1 MRILILGGTRFTG
14 RALAARLIKYGNEV
28 TVSSRRPDMAPAG
41 ALVYGGE
48 RSEALKHLSKENC
61 FDMVIDFTAYDAEAV
76 KQALEAFPD
85 TEYLLISSIWVTKI
99 AEGITADSAVPAGA
113 VAPVNL
119 PEVTKCY
126 ITDKAGA
133 EYQVLKARN
142 NGRIAA
148 SLRLPV
154 LWGEGDHTGR
164 LDFYRQRILDG
175 NPLILVNDGKNVA
188 QIAWHEDIAEVISR
202 FVYSQSSAKYPY
214 LDALPDNGNSV
225 ASIVGTISNAEG
237 VDFLP
242 IEISEKMLSQEIPE
256 YLLREPLWRE
266 KSIAPG
272 TGNIFNITG
281 YKPHPVND
289 WLGEIIK
296 RTKTHVYEDNLR
308 LQEISFLKRL
318 GYI

>member
-1 MRILILGGTRFTG
+1 
-14 RALAARLIKYGNEV
+14 
-28 TVSSRRPDMAPAG
+28 MAPRG

-99 AEGITADSAVPAGA
+99 AEGITADSAVPSGV

-119 PEVTKCY
+119 PEITRHY

-133 EYQVLKARN
+133 EYQVLQARN

-154 LWGEGDHTGR
+154 LWGESDHTGR

-175 NPLILVNDGKNVA
+175 NPLILVNGGKNLA

-202 FVYSQSSAKYPY
+202 FVCSQSLAKYPY
-214 LDALPDNGNSV
+214 LDALPDDGNSV
-225 ASIVGTISNAEG
+225 ASIVGTISDAEG
-237 VDFLP
+237 VDLLSV
-242 IEISEKMLSQEIPE
+242 EISEKMLSQEIPE

-281 YKPHPVND
+281 YEPHPVD
-289 WLGEIIK
+289 EWLAEIIK
-296 RTKTHVYEDNLR
+296 RTKPHVYENDLR
-308 LQEISFLKRL
+308 LREVSFLKRL